1 MHFLPSWIREGEEEE
16 GMAGAALL
24 ATQSKLGR
32 PLLQD
37 EITFVRMQVVV
48 GILYWTAIWME
59 MSGWENSTSDDR
71 S

>member
-37 EITFVRMQVVV
+37 EITFIRLQVVV
-48 GILYWTAIWME
+48 MCDNVWL
-59 MSGWENSTSDDR
+59 
-71 S
+71 

>member
-48 GILYWTAIWME
+48 GILY
-59 MSGWENSTSDDR
+59 
-71 S
+71 

>member
-1 MHFLPSWIREGEEEE
+1 MPAISKLHNAMFVKSDLKKIFSAFSWFREGEE

-37 EITFVRMQVVV
+37 EIHFIRLQVV
-48 GILYWTAIWME
+48 
-59 MSGWENSTSDDR
+59 SGSHS
-71 S
+71 